1 MKTKLS
7 YYVLLAEII
16 TIVLF
21 HIVKI
26 KQTEKHLSDIVYTHT
41 IQKDTLHVVVIKNNT
56 AMAYMLMRLVK

>member
-21 HIVKI
+21 HVVKT
-26 KQTEKHLSDIVYTHT
+26 KQTEKHPSDIVYTP
-41 IQKDTLHVVVIKNNT
+41 IARKDTLHVVVIENN
-56 AMAYMLMRLVK
+56 AAIAYMLMSFVK